1 MNAPQDFEPAPFD
14 TVVEDAVP
22 AEVPQLN
29 IPNPQPQMLAQG
41 KSGYKIDPTK
51 IETLADVVAILK
63 TLELTYKEPVKE
75 IEHLY
80 VSTDAPPSTDVGTS
94 AQQELIAARLSKQLR
109 SLVQICGLSEKDVL
123 LIMQK
128 QITDAL
134 KRL

>member
-1 MNAPQDFEPAPFD
+1 MNTPQAFEPTPFD

-22 AEVPQLN
+22 AEAEQLN
-29 IPNPQPQMLAQG
+29 IPDPQPQMLAQG
-41 KSGYKIDPTK
+41 KPGYKIDPTK
-51 IETLADVVAILK
+51 IKTLSDVVAILK
-63 TLELTYKEPVKE
+63 TLDLTYKEPVKE

-80 VSTDAPPSTDVGTS
+80 TSADAPPSTDVGTPP
-94 AQQELIAARLSKQLR
+94 QQELIAARLSKQLR

-128 QITDAL
+128 QIADAL